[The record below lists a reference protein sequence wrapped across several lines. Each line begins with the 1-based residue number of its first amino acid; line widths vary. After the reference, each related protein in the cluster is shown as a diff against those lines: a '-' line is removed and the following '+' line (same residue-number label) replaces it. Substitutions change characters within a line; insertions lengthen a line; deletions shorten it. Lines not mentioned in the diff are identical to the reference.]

1 MENGTPMMLHPVP
14 KMIRP
19 LTALMFLIL
28 LAGRLMA
35 EPAGPTLHF
44 DYGAGKP
51 LDNPLSSFMY
61 FVPLICPET
70 VAALSNPG
78 NTQCARVLSS
88 TCRTNGTSFQAT
100 CEFEFTGKGLERNV
114 FDHDVA
120 IRRHDSDL
128 KAGKPLPHQIASI
141 NVEGSGRG
149 DITIQG
155 TFSNGVRTV
164 TEMSMRFNSYGHIS
178 PVNISLVDIRYRDG
192 SMHFENETIA
202 RVNDLKFLRKSGA
215 PKMEV
220 TLDSVKRKDAGDGF
234 WQNFLGGIKGVTANM
249 FLPPLNVTPD
259 GYQAMM
265 NFGLALAAQQRVFT
279 FPFATRLKT
288 APAP

>member
-1 MENGTPMMLHPVP
+1 MFLYLVQTVR
-14 KMIRP
+14 RP
-19 LTALMFLIL
+19 LTALMFFIL

-35 EPAGPTLHF
+35 APTGPTLHF
-44 DYGAGKP
+44 DYGAGKT

-78 NTQCARVLSS
+78 NTQLARVLSS
-88 TCRTNGTSFQAT
+88 TCQTNGAFFQAT
-100 CEFEFTGKGLERNV
+100 CEFEFTGKGMEQNV

-120 IRRHDSDL
+120 IRRHEPDL
-128 KAGKPLPHQIASI
+128 KAGKPLPHQIASLS
-141 NVEGSGRG
+141 VEGPGRG

-155 TFSNGVRTV
+155 TLSNGVRTV
-164 TEMSMRFNSYGHIS
+164 TEMSMRFNSHGHVS
-178 PVNISLVDIRYRDG
+178 PVNISLVDIHYRDG
-192 SMHFENETIA
+192 SMHFENEMVA
-202 RVNDLKFLRKSGA
+202 RVNNLRFLRKSGA

-220 TLDSVKRKDAGDGF
+220 TLDSVKRKDAGDSL
-234 WQNFLGGIKGVTANM
+234 WQNFLGGLKGATANM

-259 GYQAMM
+259 GYRAMM
-265 NFGLALAAQQRVFT
+265 NFGLALATQQRTFT

-288 APAP
+288 NPAPAP